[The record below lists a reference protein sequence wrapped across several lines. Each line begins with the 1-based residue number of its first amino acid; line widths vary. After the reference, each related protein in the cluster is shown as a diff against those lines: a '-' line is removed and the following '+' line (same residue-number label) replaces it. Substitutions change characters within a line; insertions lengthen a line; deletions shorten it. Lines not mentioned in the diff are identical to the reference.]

1 VLLTAASV
9 EAAAATPAARAT
21 VGHLGPRPAF
31 AALLLAVTLSAE
43 DAHPNTLAFATT
55 VSAGVSERYD
65 NNVMLQNEGPLA
77 RIESWVTAV
86 QPVAG
91 LDWRAPEP
99 STLTLGL
106 NYAPDFTFF
115 HARDEE
121 SYLRHVG
128 VFNLDFH
135 DEQWAARALARAQFT
150 DGSTEGPTWST
161 PEEPGTTPALGAAEI
176 RYRRRNFFWHSPL
189 DARYNRERGYVR
201 GVFEAR
207 LWDIMTDFKTLPG
220 YGYQNYADRTD
231 VNGGGEFGMKP
242 ARGWEVGAG
251 YRFGHQDQERL
262 PRGVPYTYQND
273 YHRLVG
279 ALSATPVKWL
289 RCRGEIGPSFHQFN
303 PAGLPAGADPTEM
316 LMYFQAQAS
325 VAIGRDTSFKAEAF
339 QHLLPST
346 AGRAAFQN
354 IRATGTLDHRFSPK
368 LRGTFRF
375 DLQEY
380 DYVRGLDLRD
390 EVFTAETRL
399 DYAAKPWLAFSAWCA
414 WEWAVNLRPGITG
427 REYDRQV
434 IGVGVTVKR

>member
-1 VLLTAASV
+1 MTVSKSKAVTAAPGRNPAAWRPGPRLALASLGL
-9 EAAAATPAARAT
+9 AAALCAADA
-21 VGHLGPRPAF
+21 GPQHTTAF
-31 AALLLAVTLSAE
+31 T
-43 DAHPNTLAFATT
+43 TT

-65 NNVMLQNEGPLA
+65 SNVMLQNDGPLA
-77 RIESWVTAV
+77 RIGSWVTAV

-91 LDWRAPEP
+91 LDWCAPGP
-99 STLTLGL
+99 SPLKLGL
-106 NYAPDFTFF
+106 KYAPDFTFF

-128 VFNLDFH
+128 VFKLDFH
-135 DEQWAARALARAQFT
+135 DEPWTARALARAQFT
-150 DGSTEGPTWST
+150 DGSTEGPVWST
-161 PEEPGTTPALGAAEI
+161 PDEPGTTPALGAAEI

-189 DARYNRERGYVR
+189 DARYDLRRGHVR

-231 VNGGGEFGMKP
+231 VNGGVDFGGKP
-242 ARGWEVGAG
+242 ARGWEVAAG

-273 YHRLVG
+273 YHRVVG
-279 ALSATPVKWL
+279 ALSATPGKWL
-289 RCRGEIGPSFHQFN
+289 QLSGEVGPSFHQFN
-303 PAGLPAGADPTEM
+303 PASLPAGADPTET
-316 LMYFQAQAS
+316 LLYFQAQAT
-325 VAIGRDTSFKAEAF
+325 VALSRDTSFKAAAF

-354 IRATGTLDHRFSPK
+354 LRATATLERRFSPK
-368 LRGTFRF
+368 LRGSFRF

-390 EVFTAETRL
+390 EVFTVETRV
-399 DYAAKPWLAFSAWCA
+399 DYAVKPWLSLGGWFA
-414 WEWAVNLRPGITG
+414 WEWAENLRPGLAG
-427 REYDRQV
+427 REYNRQV
-434 IGVGVTVKR
+434 VGVGVTVKQ